1 MAKGARGKKV
11 TLKMARSRLQVTA
24 DGRRCLNLSN
34 LGLSSFPPCVFQL
47 APLDELD
54 LSRNQLRSLPVSLS
68 VLSGLVTLDLHT
80 NQLEALP
87 EDLGSLV
94 ALESLNVA
102 NNLLDESGLPAS
114 LGTLPAL
121 RSLNLGLNRLR
132 HLPPALAG
140 LASLRHLALF
150 DNLLERV
157 PECVGA
163 LRTQLDTLNLQR
175 NPLTAQTQT
184 HAAIAPSG
192 AAEGEGVYLVRG
204 EWLCPPCFRW
214 LEGGTEAGPA
224 YKEGRFSGMTTPNSV
239 AIVMQHVWR
248 NAENAPRIAICR

>member
-80 NQLEALP
+80 NQLEALS

-102 NNLLDESGLPAS
+102 NNQLDESGLPTS

-132 HLPPALAG
+132 DLPPALAD

-157 PECVGA
+157 PECVST
-163 LRTQLDTLNLQR
+163 LQTQLDTLNLQR
-175 NPLTAQTQT
+175 NPLTANA
-184 HAAIAPSG
+184 HANARRNSALWCSG
-192 AAEGEGVYLVRG
+192 GGGRVSGEGGVALPA
-204 EWLCPPCFRW
+204 LLP
-214 LEGGTEAGPA
+214 LAGGRDG
-224 YKEGRFSGMTTPNSV
+224 GRASV
-239 AIVMQHVWR
+239 QGGAVLGNDHAQFCGHSDAARVEKR
-248 NAENAPRIAICR
+248 